1 MRDREPKSESP
12 RRGAARAAR
21 QARAEGRTPV
31 DVARQLA
38 RRRSADERRVACE
51 LAAVG
56 AADDPR
62 EAMSVLEALV
72 ADSDRAVRT
81 TATAAVSRVARLQF
95 ERVLESL
102 VAWRDADSPPLRRA
116 AALAVAR
123 SAESH
128 RLERAPHVARFVRP
142 LLGDAEPAVRRV
154 VTASLVPAFLRAYP
168 ETAFETLVESSTSN
182 DPRVLRDVAMAFSS
196 PAAGPLV
203 KRALIVLRKLALDER
218 HAIWRAVAASMWR
231 LGRQRPDVVRPEL
244 DRWLDDEAR
253 AKPAR
258 EALKRL

>member
-31 DVARQLA
+31 DVARHLA